1 MLKVKKYLR
10 GSGRVL
16 AFVFI
21 ASVIWLLFDMAA
33 LRISI
38 NDANSQLLK
47 ERVVREREIFKQ
59 QSRVTVHM
67 KRSFKNPIQRVDLAV
82 TPAGKGLLNP
92 GINLADVYRQGGKKP
107 KQRLGEKQ
115 IKFLER
121 RDGNLPRTN
130 QPKYV
135 LSEHKES
142 TNLQSVTRKQV
153 PVENNIVNLD
163 LKRTEIEKNIAKDD
177 RSKVRLPVVSND
189 TKGVQETKKNAFEE
203 SKKGPKAGDVQNI
216 LVKTN
221 SKKTERT
228 KDETKHGMKEGEL
241 ETVKQ
246 HPGQITYKP
255 QDKDVNDKKVN
266 IEAEEKHVRAVAK
279 TDLNAAK
286 ETTKPIFRVEPFSK
300 DKTTSVKKTGL
311 HKVQYLDATL
321 VPRDPK
327 AMGQF
332 GQSGLVGS
340 SEDAVVRKRWDEG
353 FFNVYLSDQIP
364 VDRAIPDTRP
374 DM

>member
-1 MLKVKKYLR
+1 MMKVKKYLR

-47 ERVVREREIFKQ
+47 ERVVRERGIFKQ
-59 QSRVTVHM
+59 QSRVTELM
-67 KRSFKNPIQRVDLAV
+67 KRSFKHPIQRMDLAL

-92 GINLADVYRQGGKKP
+92 GINLADVYRQGEKKP
-107 KQRLGEKQ
+107 KQKLGEKQ
-115 IKFLER
+115 IKFLEHR
-121 RDGNLPRTN
+121 AEN
-130 QPKYV
+130 V

-142 TNLQSVTRKQV
+142 TNLQSVTPKQV

-177 RSKVRLPVVSND
+177 LSKVRLPVVSNE
-189 TKGVQETKKNAFEE
+189 TKGVQETKKAAFKE
-203 SKKGPKAGDVQNI
+203 SKKGPKAGDVVQNT

-221 SKKTERT
+221 SKATERT
-228 KDETKHGMKEGEL
+228 KDERKTGTKEGQL
-241 ETVKQ
+241 ETVEQ

-266 IEAEEKHVRAVAK
+266 TEEKHVRAVAK

-286 ETTKPIFRVEPFSK
+286 ETTKPTIRAEPFSK
-300 DKTTSVKKTGL
+300 DKTTAVKKTGL

-321 VPRDPK
+321 VPRDAK
-327 AMGQF
+327 AVGQF
-332 GQSGLVGS
+332 GQAGFVGS

>member
-1 MLKVKKYLR
+1 MMKVKKYLR

-47 ERVVREREIFKQ
+47 ERVVREREVFKQ
-59 QSRVTVHM
+59 QSRVTELM
-67 KRSFKNPIQRVDLAV
+67 KRSFKHPIQRVDLAV
-82 TPAGKGLLNP
+82 TPAGKGLHNS
-92 GINLADVYRQGGKKP
+92 GINLADVYRQGEKKP
-107 KQRLGEKQ
+107 KQKLGKKQ
-115 IKFLER
+115 LLER
-121 RDGNLPRTN
+121 RHGNLPRTS

-142 TNLQSVTRKQV
+142 TNLQSVTQKQV
-153 PVENNIVNLD
+153 PVENYIVNLD

-177 RSKVRLPVVSND
+177 LSKVRLPVVSNE
-189 TKGVQETKKNAFEE
+189 TKGVQETKKAAFKE
-203 SKKGPKAGDVQNI
+203 SKKGPKAGDVVQNT

-221 SKKTERT
+221 SKVTERT
-228 KDETKHGMKEGEL
+228 KDERKTGAKEGQL
-241 ETVKQ
+241 ETVEQ

-266 IEAEEKHVRAVAK
+266 TKAEEKHVGAVAE
-279 TDLNAAK
+279 THLNAAK
-286 ETTKPIFRVEPFSK
+286 ETTKPTIRAEPFSV

-321 VPRDPK
+321 VPRDAK

-332 GQSGLVGS
+332 GQAGLVGS
-340 SEDAVVRKRWDEG
+340 SEDAAVRKRWEEG